1 MVLMIFLWESLRYAS
16 LRAPPDNARMRIS
29 YQLPQYVFYV
39 FFDPTVSSQVDLSI
53 FYALIQ
59 VRVAGG
65 TASKKGNPDAP
76 LLSDTH
82 WLLRW
87 IPKAFPGQLRDII
100 SPVSWS
106 LFQDG
111 HVITLPQQGVW
122 EASWLC
128 HRTISAG
135 SSQIEGVTALLW
147 DPFQYLSSLSLWYSH
162 PMKKTHINRLYSWF
176 CPFGH
181 YLRLMTIGE
190 S

>member
-1 MVLMIFLWESLRYAS
+1 MLAFIFTEIQPGAADFNAPLCRMTHICCYCTGLMVLMIFLWESLRYAS

-76 LLSDTH
+76 LLRDIH

-100 SPVSWS
+100 SPVC
-106 LFQDG
+106 
-111 HVITLPQQGVW
+111 PGV
-122 EASWLC
+122 
-128 HRTISAG
+128 
-135 SSQIEGVTALLW
+135 SSKMAM
-147 DPFQYLSSLSLWYSH
+147 S
-162 PMKKTHINRLYSWF
+162 
-176 CPFGH
+176 
-181 YLRLMTIGE
+181 
-190 S
+190 